1 MSRRR
6 RRADRRAFLAHAAVA
21 LLVWA
26 ILARA
31 LHVPGT
37 AATLAAGATFG
48 LLAGWR
54 MRGAFER
61 WVRRLVRRAFWRFG
75 VRVSFPRRRHR

>member
-1 MSRRR
+1 MSRRG
-6 RRADRRAFLAHAAVA
+6 RRADRRALLAHAAIA
-21 LLVWA
+21 AAVWA
-26 ILARA
+26 VLA
-31 LHVPGT
+31 HGFGVPRT

-61 WVRRLVRRAFWRFG
+61 WLRRTVRRAFWRFG
-75 VRVSFPRRRHR
+75 IRVSFPGRRHR